1 MGVRTDGAE
10 EVVGHP
16 AQRVLIVDDRPEI
29 RQLLQ
34 TCFILDRDIEI
45 VGEAADGCSA
55 VQMVRTLLP
64 DAVILDLEMPVL
76 SGDKAIPLIRDAS
89 PRTQIIVYS
98 GSTES
103 CLYPLPDATPDA
115 FVPKGGSLNNL
126 VSTLHALASSPA

>member
-55 VQMVRTLLP
+55 VQMVRALLP
-64 DAVILDLEMPVL
+64 DAVILDLEMPIL
-76 SGDKAIPLIRDAS
+76 SGDKAIPLIRNAS
-89 PRTQIIVYS
+89 PRTQIIVYA
-98 GSTES
+98 GSTAS
-103 CLYPLPDATPDA
+103 CRYPLADATPDA
-115 FVPKGGSLNNL
+115 FVPKGGSLSDL
-126 VSTLHALASSPA
+126 VSTLHALAASPA